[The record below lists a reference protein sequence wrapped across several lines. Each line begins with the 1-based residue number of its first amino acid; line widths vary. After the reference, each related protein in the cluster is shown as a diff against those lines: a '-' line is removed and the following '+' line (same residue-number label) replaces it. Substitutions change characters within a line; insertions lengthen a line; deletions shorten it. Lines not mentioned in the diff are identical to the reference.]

1 MNFLYGTLTSAAPLL
16 LASTG
21 ALVSEYSGA
30 MAIFLDGLITLS
42 AFFCFAFTIWTKSFL
57 LGIFL
62 AIFAGLSF
70 TALMALLIEKLNA
83 NRFLAALALNLIYAS
98 LSTTFSSIFFGTRGV
113 LTNQAFV
120 FMPEKAR
127 LITNFFAYLVFL
139 CIYLLLKHTKTGL
152 YIRICGSDPQVLH
165 AKGINIFKIIGN
177 KKLELLILLLPFIG
191 LIFLLIGGINIF
203 KIRLYA
209 WIIAAALGSCA
220 GCIMSIRLSSFVPN
234 ISSGTG
240 WTALAAVFLAK
251 KNTAAIAGAVL
262 AFSLTQYGAN
272 NLQNI
277 EAFKSLPPSFLL
289 SLPYISALL
298 LILFFPQIQ
307 QRKLKL

>member
-70 TALMALLIEKLNA
+70 TAFMALLIEKLNA

-165 AKGINIFKIIGN
+165 AK
-177 KKLELLILLLPFIG
+177 
-191 LIFLLIGGINIF
+191 GINIF

>member
-42 AFFCFAFTIWTKSFL
+42 AFFCFAFTLWTKSFL
-57 LGIFL
+57 LGIFM

-165 AKGINIFKIIGN
+165 AK
-177 KKLELLILLLPFIG
+177 
-191 LIFLLIGGINIF
+191 GINIF

>member
-113 LTNQAFV
+113 LTNHAFV

-165 AKGINIFKIIGN
+165 AKGINIFKI
-177 KKLELLILLLPFIG
+177 
-191 LIFLLIGGINIF
+191 
-203 KIRLYA
+203 RLYA

-220 GCIMSIRLSSFVPN
+220 GCFMSIRLSSFVPN

>member
-165 AKGINIFKIIGN
+165 AKGINIFKI
-177 KKLELLILLLPFIG
+177 
-191 LIFLLIGGINIF
+191 
-203 KIRLYA
+203 RLYA

-234 ISSGTG
+234 ISPNPT
-240 WTALAAVFLAK
+240 
-251 KNTAAIAGAVL
+251 IAPID
-262 AFSLTQYGAN
+262 FN
-272 NLQNI
+272 NVI
-277 EAFKSLPPSFLL
+277 IFVE
-289 SLPYISALL
+289 IW
-298 LILFFPQIQ
+298 
-307 QRKLKL
+307 

>member
-98 LSTTFSSIFFGTRGV
+98 LSTTFSSILFGTRGV

-165 AKGINIFKIIGN
+165 AK
-177 KKLELLILLLPFIG
+177 
-191 LIFLLIGGINIF
+191 GINIF

>member
-98 LSTTFSSIFFGTRGV
+98 LSTTFSSIFF
-113 LTNQAFV
+113 
-120 FMPEKAR
+120 
-127 LITNFFAYLVFL
+127 FFF
-139 CIYLLLKHTKTGL
+139 
-152 YIRICGSDPQVLH
+152 
-165 AKGINIFKIIGN
+165 
-177 KKLELLILLLPFIG
+177 
-191 LIFLLIGGINIF
+191 
-203 KIRLYA
+203 
-209 WIIAAALGSCA
+209 
-220 GCIMSIRLSSFVPN
+220 
-234 ISSGTG
+234 
-240 WTALAAVFLAK
+240 
-251 KNTAAIAGAVL
+251 
-262 AFSLTQYGAN
+262 
-272 NLQNI
+272 
-277 EAFKSLPPSFLL
+277 
-289 SLPYISALL
+289 
-298 LILFFPQIQ
+298 
-307 QRKLKL
+307 

>member
-165 AKGINIFKIIGN
+165 AKGINIFKI
-177 KKLELLILLLPFIG
+177 
-191 LIFLLIGGINIF
+191 
-203 KIRLYA
+203 RLYA

-277 EAFKSLPPSFLL
+277 EVFKSLPPSFLL

>member
-165 AKGINIFKIIGN
+165 AKGINIFKI
-177 KKLELLILLLPFIG
+177 
-191 LIFLLIGGINIF
+191 
-203 KIRLYA
+203 RLYA

-289 SLPYISALL
+289 SLPYISTLL

>member
-120 FMPEKAR
+120 FLPEKAR

-165 AKGINIFKIIGN
+165 AK
-177 KKLELLILLLPFIG
+177 
-191 LIFLLIGGINIF
+191 GINIF

-307 QRKLKL
+307 QRKLKMQD

>member
-113 LTNQAFV
+113 LTNQVFV

-165 AKGINIFKIIGN
+165 AK
-177 KKLELLILLLPFIG
+177 
-191 LIFLLIGGINIF
+191 GINIF

-277 EAFKSLPPSFLL
+277 EALKSLPPSFLL

>member
-70 TALMALLIEKLNA
+70 TSLMALLIEKLNA

-113 LTNQAFV
+113 LTNQVFV

-165 AKGINIFKIIGN
+165 AKGINIFKI
-177 KKLELLILLLPFIG
+177 
-191 LIFLLIGGINIF
+191 
-203 KIRLYA
+203 RLYA
-209 WIIAAALGSCA
+209 WIIAAALGSCT

>member
-165 AKGINIFKIIGN
+165 AKGID
-177 KKLELLILLLPFIG
+177 
-191 LIFLLIGGINIF
+191 IF

-289 SLPYISALL
+289 SLPYISTLL

>member
-42 AFFCFAFTIWTKSFL
+42 AFFCFTFTIWTKSFL

-120 FMPEKAR
+120 FVPEKAR
-127 LITNFFAYLVFL
+127 LITNFSAYLVFL

-165 AKGINIFKIIGN
+165 AK
-177 KKLELLILLLPFIG
+177 
-191 LIFLLIGGINIF
+191 GINIF

>member
-98 LSTTFSSIFFGTRGV
+98 LSTTFSSIFLGTRGV

-165 AKGINIFKIIGN
+165 AK
-177 KKLELLILLLPFIG
+177 
-191 LIFLLIGGINIF
+191 GINIF

-277 EAFKSLPPSFLL
+277 EALKSLPPSFLL

>member
-62 AIFAGLSF
+62 AIFTGLSF

-165 AKGINIFKIIGN
+165 AK
-177 KKLELLILLLPFIG
+177 
-191 LIFLLIGGINIF
+191 GINIF

>member
-62 AIFAGLSF
+62 AIFTGLSF

-165 AKGINIFKIIGN
+165 AK
-177 KKLELLILLLPFIG
+177 
-191 LIFLLIGGINIF
+191 GINIF

-307 QRKLKL
+307 QKKLKL